1 MPRSTYINVRLFQ
14 VNRNPKFGDFFATTR
29 SRHPRNQLFLV
40 SPLDFDVISPTGYR
54 SQDTGQYTGRHTNSL
69 SEDAVNLRTRLSTLA
84 AITTLALLSACSGE
98 SATVGGGAND
108 PADRSNAASGD
119 TINLGAVIPLTGAS
133 ATIGEDQ
140 RRGIELA
147 VEKINADGGVL
158 GKKINVIIEDSGG
171 TAASALD
178 AARKLTSANKVPVV
192 LGEYSSGVTIPLG
205 QFLQQQGLVHMNI
218 GSSSPDIAKI
228 GSYSFSTIGLDTIAS
243 KFTAEYLYR
252 NGHRTAALIAPNNAY
267 GSGVADTFKAAFE
280 SLGGKLTNTVL
291 YTEGQTDYRAELQ
304 RLRGGSP
311 DVIVYSAYGQESKV
325 ITSQAYELGLSKAAP
340 WFAIYLSMC
349 TADADPKAVE
359 GQLGMDVNYIGP
371 DGQSYEDAYKAKYN
385 QPFATTFSGYA
396 YDAVMMAAAAIEKAQ
411 STEPQEIAA
420 ALKEIGK
427 RYPGVTGQIEFDADN
442 QRADQPYA
450 VLKYTGGKLEP
461 AN

>member
-1 MPRSTYINVRLFQ
+1 M
-14 VNRNPKFGDFFATTR
+14 
-29 SRHPRNQLFLV
+29 
-40 SPLDFDVISPTGYR
+40 
-54 SQDTGQYTGRHTNSL
+54 
-69 SEDAVNLRTRLSTLA
+69 NLRTRLSTLA
-84 AITTLALLSACSGE
+84 AVTTLALLSACSGQ
-98 SATVGGGAND
+98 SATVGGSAKE
-108 PADRSNAASGD
+108 PASGGNAAASGD

-147 VEKINADGGVL
+147 VEKINANGGVL
-158 GKKINVIIEDSGG
+158 GKKINVIVEDSGG

-192 LGEYSSGVTIPLG
+192 IGEYSSGVTIPLG
-205 QFLQQQGLVHMNI
+205 QFLQQQGLVHMNV
-218 GSSSPDIAKI
+218 GSSSPDVAKI
-228 GSYSFSTIGLDTIAS
+228 GSLSFSTIGLDTIAS
-243 KFTAEYLYR
+243 KFTAEYLHR
-252 NGHRTAALIAPNNAY
+252 NGYRKAALIAPNNAY

-280 SLGGKLTNTVL
+280 GLGGQVTNTVL

-325 ITSQAYELGLSKAAP
+325 LTSQAFELGLSKAAP

-349 TADADPKAVE
+349 TADADPRAVE

-371 DGQSYEDAYKAKYN
+371 DGKSYEDAYKAKYN
-385 QPFATTFSGYA
+385 QAFATTFSGYA

-411 STEPQEIAA
+411 STEPQQIAA

-427 RYPGVTGQIEFDADN
+427 NYSGVTGQIAFDAQN
-442 QRADQPYA
+442 QRSDQPYA